1 MLPKTE
7 QQEKKEVRKLR
18 DDYALLQ
25 RNYKTLEARLA
36 EEEAKRKKL
45 EAQLADEETKRKKL
59 EEGMRKTSDTSS
71 GTELTRQPSLSRT
84 ASLRCTNHISAVA
97 EACVG

>member
-45 EAQLADEETKRKKL
+45 EAQLADEEAKRKKL
-59 EEGMRKTSDTSS
+59 EESMRKTSDSSS
-71 GTELTRQPSLSRT
+71 GTELTRQSSLSRT
-84 ASLRCTNHISAVA
+84 ASMRCTTHQLSVA
-97 EACVG
+97 AGA